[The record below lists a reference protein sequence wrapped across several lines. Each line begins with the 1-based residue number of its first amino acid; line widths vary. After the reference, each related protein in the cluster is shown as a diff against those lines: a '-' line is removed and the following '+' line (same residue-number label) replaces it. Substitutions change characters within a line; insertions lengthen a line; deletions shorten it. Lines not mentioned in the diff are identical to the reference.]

1 MKKFITTLILLLYLI
16 PTMGITLS
24 ERVCS
29 ETGMMNSSSCLC
41 TSHKL
46 IKGCCSNKKITF
58 KYKDSQQK
66 SELTSEKFNNPISFE
81 FTLPSTVYFSK
92 LLPAVGKINYPLP
105 RPPNFYKQSIYLLN
119 GVLRI

>member
-1 MKKFITTLILLLYLI
+1 MKKFITTLVLLLYLI

-24 ERVCS
+24 ARVCNK
-29 ETGMMNSSSCLC
+29 TGMVSSCFC
-41 TSHKL
+41 TSNKL
-46 IKGCCSNKKITF
+46 VKGCCSSKKVTV

-66 SELTSEKFNNPISFE
+66 AELNSEKFNNPISFD

-92 LLPAVGKINYPLP
+92 LFPAVAKINYPLP

>member
-24 ERVCS
+24 ARVCS
-29 ETGMMNSSSCLC
+29 KTGMMNSSSCHC
-41 TSHKL
+41 TSNKL
-46 IKGCCSNKKITF
+46 VKGCCNNKKVTV

-81 FTLPSTVYFSK
+81 FTLASTVYFSK
-92 LLPAVGKINYPLP
+92 LLPAVAKINYPLP
-105 RPPNFYKQSIYLLN
+105 RPPNSHKQSIYLLN
-119 GVLRI
+119 GSLRI